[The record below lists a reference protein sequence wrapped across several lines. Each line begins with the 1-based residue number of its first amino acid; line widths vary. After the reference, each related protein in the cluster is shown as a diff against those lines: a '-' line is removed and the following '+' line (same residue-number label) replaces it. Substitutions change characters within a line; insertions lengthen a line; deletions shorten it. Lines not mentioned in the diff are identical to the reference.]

1 MQVFDMPPP
10 DIDRVL
16 EREGVGIRF
25 RIFEPDIKP
34 LGTVLMLPPW
44 AIAPS
49 DIFSPQVR
57 VLTAMYRVVVID
69 GRGSG
74 GSARPRTVDAY
85 RSDEYVADA
94 VAVLDALEIEQVHL
108 LGLSFGGHVAAL
120 VAAEHP
126 QRISSAT
133 LIAPSAPFGP
143 ANPYMTPERFL
154 SPWNGEQGWAR
165 FNRAAFLSDYAAF
178 ARFFVREA
186 IHEPAC
192 EALIE
197 QGERFALGTD
207 GATLALT
214 VAARADSAR
223 AEGIERYRRIR
234 CPVQVIHGSA
244 DRIVPPAKGR
254 LVAKTVGARFRLLK
268 GAGHVPN
275 QTRRARSIACCS
287 RSCTTSGRRRSANA
301 ARRASITS

>member
-1 MQVFDMPPP
+1 MQVLDMPPP

-94 VAVLDALEIEQVHL
+94 VAVLDVLEIEQVHL
-108 LGLSFGGHVAAL
+108 LGLSFGGHVAGTRRGRAP
-120 VAAEHP
+120 AADIERDADRAVGAVRAGQSVHDAASG
-126 QRISSAT
+126 SS
-133 LIAPSAPFGP
+133 
-143 ANPYMTPERFL
+143 R
-154 SPWNGEQGWAR
+154 PWNGEQGWAR

-178 ARFFVREA
+178 ARFFMREA

-197 QGERFALGTD
+197 QGERFARGTD

-214 VAARADSAR
+214 IRRAQIPPAPK
-223 AEGIERYRRIR
+223 GQTRYRRIR
-234 CPVQVIHGSA
+234 C
-244 DRIVPPAKGR
+244 RCK
-254 LVAKTVGARFRLLK
+254 
-268 GAGHVPN
+268 
-275 QTRRARSIACCS
+275 
-287 RSCTTSGRRRSANA
+287 
-301 ARRASITS
+301 

>member
-1 MQVFDMPPP
+1 M
-10 DIDRVL
+10 
-16 EREGVGIRF
+16 
-25 RIFEPDIKP
+25 
-34 LGTVLMLPPW
+34 
-44 AIAPS
+44 
-49 DIFSPQVR
+49 
-57 VLTAMYRVVVID
+57 
-69 GRGSG
+69 
-74 GSARPRTVDAY
+74 
-85 RSDEYVADA
+85 
-94 VAVLDALEIEQVHL
+94 LEIEQVHL

-223 AEGIERYRRIR
+223 
-234 CPVQVIHGSA
+234 
-244 DRIVPPAKGR
+244 D
-254 LVAKTVGARFRLLK
+254 
-268 GAGHVPN
+268 
-275 QTRRARSIACCS
+275 
-287 RSCTTSGRRRSANA
+287 RRRSSATGVSA
-301 ARRASITS
+301 ARCR